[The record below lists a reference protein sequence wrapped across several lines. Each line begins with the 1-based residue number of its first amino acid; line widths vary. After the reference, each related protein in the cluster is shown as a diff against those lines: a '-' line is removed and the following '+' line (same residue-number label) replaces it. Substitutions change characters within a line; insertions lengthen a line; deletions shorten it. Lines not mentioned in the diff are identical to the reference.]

1 MALELPAMGV
11 NGRIDSEIGG
21 YRIVEPLGRG
31 GTSVVYRAEH
41 VRLGRPAAVK
51 LLGATFGPTDQ
62 RDRFLRESKLAAS
75 LDHPSIVPV
84 YDAGEEEG
92 LLYIAMAYVE
102 GSDLKTLL
110 VREGK
115 LPLRRALRILGQIAS
130 ALDAAHARGLVHRD
144 VKPANILVAPDDRA
158 YLSDFGVVKELAAAG
173 TTRTGSFV
181 GTIEY
186 SAPEQIEGKD
196 VDARADVYALAC
208 VFYECVV
215 GTPPFHRSSEVAI
228 LNAHLHA
235 PPPRLSKAAPDLP
248 PALEPVLAKA
258 LSKSPLDRYASCGEF
273 VALARGAAAPE
284 PRVSRARLLL
294 SVGLLALAGL
304 VGAAVAI
311 AVDRLAFGSA
321 TPAPRVVTSTVVTS
335 PPAGP
340 PSLDRLLL
348 KSRDGRTLNDAA
360 FALLTAGEYGRAL
373 PFARKAMHDAKVGTL
388 TRGYATFNVGY
399 ALLNLGKCREALP
412 YLRRALRIQPPENR
426 VYIQERITAAQ
437 RCAQGG
443 ASAPP
448 QSRSSGVASGPSR
461 GR

>member
-1 MALELPAMGV
+1 MSA
-11 NGRIDSEIGG
+11 NGRIGSEIAG
-21 YRIVEPLGRG
+21 YRIVELLGRG
-31 GTSVVYRAEH
+31 GMSVVYRAEH
-41 VRLGRPAAVK
+41 VRLGRPAALK
-51 LLGATFGPTDQ
+51 LLTATFGPDD
-62 RDRFLRESKLAAS
+62 RRERFLRESRLAAS
-75 LDHPSIVPV
+75 LAHPGIVPV
-84 YDAGEEEG
+84 YDAGDEGG

-110 VREGK
+110 VHEGK
-115 LPLRRALRILGQIAS
+115 VPLRRALRILGQIAS

-144 VKPANILVAPDDRA
+144 VKPANILVGPDDRA

-208 VFYECVV
+208 VLYECVV
-215 GTPPFHRSSEVAI
+215 GTPPFHHSSDVAV

-235 PPPRLSKAAPDLP
+235 PPPKLSKAAPDLP

-273 VALARGAAAPE
+273 VALARAAAAPE
-284 PRVSRARLLL
+284 PHVSRARLAL
-294 SVGLLALAGL
+294 SVALLAVAALAG
-304 VGAAVAI
+304 AAI
-311 AVDRLAFGSA
+311 AVTVDRLAFDSGGA
-321 TPAPRVVTSTVVTS
+321 PAPPITTTVVAA
-335 PPAGP
+335 PPPGP
-340 PSLDRLLL
+340 PPLDRLLL
-348 KSRDGRTLNDAA
+348 KSKDGRTLNDAA
-360 FALLTAGEYGRAL
+360 FALITAGEYDRAL
-373 PFARKAMHDAKVGTL
+373 PFARKAMRDAKVGTL

-399 ALLNLGKCREALP
+399 ALLNLGQCREALP
-412 YLRRALRIQPPENR
+412 YLRRSLRIQPAENR
-426 VYIQERITAAQ
+426 VYIQDRISAAQ

-448 QSRSSGVASGPSR
+448 QSHSSGAASGPSR
-461 GR
+461 AK

>member
-1 MALELPAMGV
+1 MTV
-11 NGRIDSEIGG
+11 DRHIDSEIGG

-31 GTSVVYRAEH
+31 GMSVVYRAEH
-41 VRLGRPAAVK
+41 VRLGRPAALK
-51 LLGATFGPTDQ
+51 LLGATLGHADH
-62 RDRFLRESKLAAS
+62 RERFLRESKLAAS

-84 YDAGEEEG
+84 YDAGEEDG

-110 VREGK
+110 VREGR
-115 LPLRRALRILGQIAS
+115 LPLRRTLRIVGQIAS

-144 VKPANILVAPDDRA
+144 VKPANILVGSDDRA

-173 TTRTGSFV
+173 TTRTGSFI

-186 SAPEQIEGKD
+186 CAPEQIEGKD

-215 GTPPFHRSSEVAI
+215 GTPPFHRSSDVAV

-235 PPPRLSKAAPDLP
+235 SPPKLSKAAPDLP
-248 PALEPVLAKA
+248 PALELPIAKA

-273 VALARGAAAPE
+273 VAVARAAAASE
-284 PRVSRARLLL
+284 PRVSRARLAISL
-294 SVGLLALAGL
+294 GLLALAAL
-304 VGAAVAI
+304 VGAAVSVT
-311 AVDRLAFGSA
+311 VDRLAFGSGKPA
-321 TPAPRVVTSTVVTS
+321 TLLTTKTVVVA

-340 PSLDRLLL
+340 PPLDRLLL
-348 KSRDGRTLNDAA
+348 KSKDGRTLNDAA
-360 FALLTAGEYGRAL
+360 FALITAGEYDRAL
-373 PFARKAMHDAKVGTL
+373 PFARKAMRDAKAGTL

-399 ALLNLGKCREALP
+399 ALLNLAKCREALP
-412 YLRRALRIQPPENR
+412 FLRRALRIQPQQNR
-426 VYIQERITAAQ
+426 VYIQERITTAQ
-437 RCAQGG
+437 RCVQGG

-448 QSRSSGVASGPSR
+448 QLRSSGAASGPSR
-461 GR
+461 AR

>member
-1 MALELPAMGV
+1 MSV
-11 NGRIDSEIGG
+11 DGRIDSEVAG
-21 YRIVEPLGRG
+21 YRIVELLGRG
-31 GTSVVYRAEH
+31 GMSVVYRAEH
-41 VRLGRPAAVK
+41 VRLGRPAALK
-51 LLGATFGPTDQ
+51 LLAATLGQGDH
-62 RDRFLRESKLAAS
+62 RERFLRESKLAAS
-75 LDHPSIVPV
+75 LDHPGIVPV
-84 YDAGEEEG
+84 FDAGEEDG

-115 LPLRRALRILGQIAS
+115 LPLRRTLRVLGQIAS

-144 VKPANILVAPDDRA
+144 VKPANILVGPGDRA

-208 VFYECVV
+208 VLYECVV
-215 GTPPFHRSSEVAI
+215 GTPPFHRSSDVAV

-235 PPPRLSKAAPDLP
+235 SPPKLSKAAPDLP
-248 PALEPVLAKA
+248 PALEPLLAKA
-258 LSKSPLDRYASCGEF
+258 LSKSPLDRYASCGELM
-273 VALARGAAAPE
+273 AAARAAAAPE
-284 PRVSRARLLL
+284 PHVSRARLAL

-304 VGAAVAI
+304 AGAALAV
-311 AVDRLAFGSA
+311 AVDRLAFDRGKA
-321 TPAPRVVTSTVVTS
+321 TSLPATTTVLVT

-340 PSLDRLLL
+340 PPLDRLLL
-348 KSRDGRTLNDAA
+348 KSKDGRTLNDAA
-360 FALLTAGEYGRAL
+360 FALINAGEYDRAL
-373 PFARKAMHDAKVGTL
+373 PFARKAMHDAKMGTL

-399 ALLNLGKCREALP
+399 ALLNLGRCGEALP
-412 YLRRALRIQPPENR
+412 FLRRALGIQPVENR

-437 RCAQGG
+437 HCAQGG
-443 ASAPP
+443 ASGPP
-448 QSRSSGVASGPSR
+448 QFRSSGAGSGPSR
-461 GR
+461 AP